1 MKHLF
6 LRHET
11 KVSPAWNKSFIG
23 VEQNGIDVFC
33 CRLLWG
39 FAVVGRYY
47 NSVAGNVALSE
58 AIRVLYVVVVSVGR
72 SVRVVT
78 FNYLIL
84 IA

>member
-1 MKHLF
+1 M
-6 LRHET
+6 
-11 KVSPAWNKSFIG
+11 
-23 VEQNGIDVFC
+23 EQNGTDVFC
-33 CRLLWG
+33 CRLVWG

-47 NSVAGNVALSE
+47 NSVAGNVALPE